1 MLTGSRQ
8 VNRWAKGRHI
18 HFAMRMS
25 RKPDRVQFFGDDGK
39 PAPDGATSIKGNKL
53 KVAFFFDD
61 AGGPPILIK
70 TGLSAVDVPGARDAL
85 AQEVPAWDFRS
96 EEHTSELQS
105 LMRISYAVFCLQQ
118 KNHTHQTRTSAHSH

>member
-18 HFAMRMS
+18 HFAMQMS
-25 RKPDRVQFFGDDGK
+25 QRPDRVQFFGDDGK
-39 PAPDGATSIKGNKL
+39 PAPDGAKSIKGNKL

-70 TGLSAVDVPGARDAL
+70 TGLSAVAV
-85 AQEVPAWDFRS
+85 RS

-105 LMRISYAVFCLQQ
+105 LMRISYGVFCLKKKTTQS
-118 KNHTHQTRTSAHSH
+118 HRPTSY